1 MNYLKNW
8 KLQRKQKAGNVDR
21 ESLAMGNSLEILAEE
36 LPVEELIPL
45 LYGNTGGI
53 SSNLGAAGIKVPGS
67 AGETSEAL
75 YEKYGVPVLIMA
87 DGPAGIRLQRS
98 YEVNRENDSVY
109 GIGVLG
115 SLENG
120 FLVTEKPHQNADTY
134 YQYCT
139 AFPVGTA
146 LAQSW
151 NRQLL
156 KEFGEMIAEEM
167 EKFGVNLWLAPGM
180 NIHRNPL
187 CGRNFEYYSEDPL
200 LTGLCAAADTKGV
213 QSYKG
218 HGTTIKHFAAN
229 NQEDNRMFT
238 NAHISERA
246 LREIYLKGFEIAV
259 KTAQPYAIMTSYNL
273 INGTHA
279 ANHYDML
286 QNVAR
291 DEWGFEGFIMTDWYT
306 SQDTTALGMVSES
319 GKYSYSDGVQCI
331 KAGNDLQMPG
341 CRKNVEDIV
350 DGVKNGR
357 ITKADLQRCAKHIL
371 GIALKTI

>member
-1 MNYLKNW
+1 MC
-8 KLQRKQKAGNVDR
+8 V
-21 ESLAMGNSLEILAEE
+21 
-36 LPVEELIPL
+36 P
-45 LYGNTGGI
+45 
-53 SSNLGAAGIKVPGS
+53 GAAGDTTS
-67 AGETSEAL
+67 AL
-75 YEKYGVPVLIMA
+75 IEKRKIPNLILA
-87 DGPAGIRLQRS
+87 DGPAGLRLQTHFKTDK
-98 YEVNRENDSVY
+98 EGNKLPGGEQFGMEIAPFAKEQPEGAQD
-109 GIGVLG
+109 
-115 SLENG
+115 
-120 FLVTEKPHQNADTY
+120 Y

-139 AFPVGTA
+139 AIPIATT

-151 NRQLL
+151 DVDLIKRM
-156 KEFGEMIAEEM
+156 GEIVGEEM
-167 EKFGVNLWLAPGM
+167 EQFHIHLWLAPGM